1 MFGSV
6 VRIKVRIVQSRSKQ
20 FNVCEGVWGW
30 DLDSG
35 QSNQVEECLRVG
47 KSIYCYRKKP
57 RGPRD
62 ASETPSQ
69 PGKLSQ
75 GKSNKEGTIITTRD
89 GLRFHIPFVRPTML
103 LKGED
108 TPKNLFPPE

>member
-35 QSNQVEECLRVG
+35 QSNQVEECLRVE
-47 KSIYCYRKKP
+47 KKP
-57 RGPRD
+57 P
-62 ASETPSQ
+62 P
-69 PGKLSQ
+69 
-75 GKSNKEGTIITTRD
+75 KERRCTLILLEVPVEGYCCT
-89 GLRFHIPFVRPTML
+89 GLGAV
-103 LKGED
+103 
-108 TPKNLFPPE
+108 